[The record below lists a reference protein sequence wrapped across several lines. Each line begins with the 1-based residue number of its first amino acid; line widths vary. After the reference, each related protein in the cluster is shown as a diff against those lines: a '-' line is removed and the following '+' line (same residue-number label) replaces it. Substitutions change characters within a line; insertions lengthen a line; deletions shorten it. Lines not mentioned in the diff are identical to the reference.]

1 LGGSGHVML
10 GREIGEEIGNLL
22 FTQVAWMT
30 FAVEEN
36 ETAHPIQ
43 ISLLGAQ
50 AVAARAHEHAHLLEQ
65 FGLARSGQLQFN
77 SHRLLNGSV

>member
-1 LGGSGHVML
+1 ML
-10 GREIGEEIGNLL
+10 RREIGEEIGNLPL
-22 FTQVAWMT
+22 TKFLRMT

-65 FGLARSGQLQFN
+65 FGLARSGLLQFN